1 MKYVPSSIAQ
11 ADLDVSQAPYFGGE
25 FAVYLS
31 RVASY
36 RVGVVDT
43 TSSGTGTAA
52 NATYTAT
59 AGITLP
65 VAGAD
70 LQLALTTELRS
81 AVPLVVV
88 FACLNETSVVT
99 TVTFTFATP
108 ARVSD
113 LSSNFPRGYAVDGV
127 VAIGSKVK
135 SITSLTGV
143 TGGDRNQRFTLYQ
156 LPEAT
161 DYVLVGSSTEKS
173 FNTKSRK
180 PVGIDQGMESDAFV
194 KRGKTGKGECT
205 IDSKFGTMVDR
216 LIRFD
221 GTKTT
226 CMMVGIKEGQVTN
239 DRLVFTQFVPGVTVD
254 LPDGE
259 GEAVE
264 KAASCK
270 YVDQLFFVAP

>member
-1 MKYVPSSIAQ
+1 MKYVPSSIVQ
-11 ADLDVSQAPYFGGE
+11 TDLDISQAPYFGGE
-25 FAVYLS
+25 FAVYMS
-31 RVASY
+31 RVAAY

-43 TSSGTGTAA
+43 TASGTGTAA

-59 AGITLP
+59 AGVTLP

-70 LQLALTTELRS
+70 LQLALTTELVS

-88 FACLNETSVVT
+88 FNCLNEASTAT

-108 ARVSD
+108 ARVGD

-127 VAIGSKVK
+127 LTLGSKVK
-135 SITSLTGV
+135 SITSLQAV
-143 TGGDRNQRFTLYQ
+143 TGGARNQRYTIYQ

-161 DYVLVGSSTEKS
+161 DYVLVGSSTDKS

-194 KRGKTGKGECT
+194 KRGKTGKGEFT
-205 IDSKFGTMVDR
+205 VDSKFGTMVDR
-216 LIRFD
+216 LTRFD
-221 GTKTT
+221 GAKTT
-226 CMMVGIKEGQVTN
+226 VMMVGIKEGQVTN
-239 DRLVFTQFVPGVTVD
+239 DRIVFTQAVPGVTVE

-270 YVDQLFFVAP
+270 YVDQLFFVAL

>member
-1 MKYVPSSIAQ
+1 MKYVPSSVAQ
-11 ADLDVSQAPYFGGE
+11 SDLDVALAPYLGGE
-25 FAVYLS
+25 FAVYMS
-31 RVASY
+31 RVAAY

-52 NATYTAT
+52 NATYTALP
-59 AGITLP
+59 GITLP
-65 VAGAD
+65 VGGVD
-70 LQLALTTELRS
+70 LQLGLTTELRS

-88 FACLNETSVVT
+88 LACTNETAAAT

-108 ARVSD
+108 NRVAD
-113 LSSNFPRGYAVDGV
+113 QSSNFPRGYAVDGV
-127 VAIGSKVK
+127 LALGTKVK
-135 SITSLTGV
+135 TITGLQAV
-143 TGGDRNQRFTLYQ
+143 TGGASNQKFTLYQ

-180 PVGIDQGMESDAFV
+180 PVGIDQGMEADAFV
-194 KRGKTGKGECT
+194 KRGKTGKGEFT
-205 IDSKFGTMVDR
+205 IDSKFGTMLDR
-216 LIRFD
+216 LTRFD
-221 GTKTT
+221 GAKVTV
-226 CMMVGIKEGQVTN
+226 MMVGIKEGQVTT
-239 DRLVFTQFVPGVTVD
+239 DRIVLTQAVPGVTVD

-270 YVDQLFFVAP
+270 YVDHLFFAPL